1 MSPGLLG
8 LEINLSES
16 RQHFKILREKLQSLE
31 SGRTKMRKILCIL
44 VYDQECMVRNNNDN
58 NNCDEQSSSY
68 SSFIIMRVTFTTLQ
82 KSNEASCIISENIIN
97 IDWFNTL
104 LNYSLIILNSIMV
117 LSLMRVINK
126 NYNNEDFGKQE
137 LQQSVHGCG
146 TEIPSHLSTR
156 LCFAFGKRLFAC
168 KVCICIWHDMLYLII
183 IVYLFL
189 PTIQINYGDNLY
201 IKIYKSFYF
210 SDSTLPCSEMYWC
223 INRMV
228 CNIGMVN
235 NYGSDVDEN

>member
-1 MSPGLLG
+1 
-8 LEINLSES
+8 
-16 RQHFKILREKLQSLE
+16 
-31 SGRTKMRKILCIL
+31 MRKILCIL
-44 VYDQECMVRNNNDN
+44 LYDQECMVRNNND

-146 TEIPSHLSTR
+146 TEVPSHLSTC

-168 KVCICIWHDMLYLII
+168 KVCIYFGMTWYTSYYCVSLSSNYTNDIVGTLYHQNIQKFL
-183 IVYLFL
+183 LF
-189 PTIQINYGDNLY
+189 
-201 IKIYKSFYF
+201 
-210 SDSTLPCSEMYWC
+210 
-223 INRMV
+223 R
-228 CNIGMVN
+228 
-235 NYGSDVDEN
+235 

>member
-1 MSPGLLG
+1 
-8 LEINLSES
+8 
-16 RQHFKILREKLQSLE
+16 
-31 SGRTKMRKILCIL
+31 
-44 VYDQECMVRNNNDN
+44 MVRNNND

-146 TEIPSHLSTR
+146 TEVPSHLSTC
-156 LCFAFGKRLFAC
+156 LCFAFGKKRLFAF
-168 KVCICIWHDMLYLII
+168 KVCICIWHDMLHLII
-183 IVYLFL
+183 MYLFL
-189 PTIQINYGDNLY
+189 QTIQNNYDDNL
-201 IKIYKSFYF
+201 
-210 SDSTLPCSEMYWC
+210 
-223 INRMV
+223 
-228 CNIGMVN
+228 
-235 NYGSDVDEN
+235 